1 LNLYAVPR
9 QKSVDRFKDQVRS
22 LTRRNAPVRLRDVIE
37 VINPV
42 IRGWGNYYRKA
53 RHLCRPQWLDLLQ
66 ELAPRATRVGV
77 VYAPENPSMK
87 SLKWLS
93 LIPDRCLEGER
104 FLGDLD
110 HLARLLKEHAELTDD
125 LLRLGS
131 RPLPGSLRE
140 LYYRR
145 AACDGG
151 GRGNLRSAGVDC
163 QSIPTRP
170 R

>member
-1 LNLYAVPR
+1 MTPDILNQSGEHCV
-9 QKSVDRFKDQVRS
+9 
-22 LTRRNAPVRLRDVIE
+22 
-37 VINPV
+37 
-42 IRGWGNYYRKA
+42 
-53 RHLCRPQWLDLLQ
+53 
-66 ELAPRATRVGV
+66 
-77 VYAPENPSMK
+77 
-87 SLKWLS
+87 
-93 LIPDRCLEGER
+93 EGER
-104 FLGDLD
+104 FRSSC
-110 HLARLLKEHAELTDD
+110 APSQAVRRAYRAD

-163 QSIPTRP
+163 QSIPARP

>member
-1 LNLYAVPR
+1 MAEVRGPILADLS
-9 QKSVDRFKDQVRS
+9 KQVESCSRS
-22 LTRRNAPVRLRDVIE
+22 KR
-37 VINPV
+37 
-42 IRGWGNYYRKA
+42 
-53 RHLCRPQWLDLLQ
+53 
-66 ELAPRATRVGV
+66 
-77 VYAPENPSMK
+77 
-87 SLKWLS
+87 
-93 LIPDRCLEGER
+93 
-104 FLGDLD
+104 
-110 HLARLLKEHAELTDD
+110 LARRAYRAD

-131 RPLPGSLRE
+131 QPLPGSLRE